1 MSCPYRVINFVLQL
15 LTAIL
20 EVAAT
25 VCLVLLLSSSC
36 VQGNEFTVSP
46 TLCLFILP
54 TLVLHSVVFVLFRL
68 CCCTV
73 GLDPISVVF
82 NFFAGLAV
90 TATSLFLLIEV
101 IMQHCGNNY
110 LYMFYI
116 VSSFGLVAGFMHLVN
131 AFVCNRYMPRSE

>member
-54 TLVLHSVVFVLFRL
+54 TFVLHSVVFVLFRL

-73 GLDPISVVF
+73 GLDPIVRIR
-82 NFFAGLAV
+82 
-90 TATSLFLLIEV
+90 LFRLSF
-101 IMQHCGNNY
+101 QTCYGPY
-110 LYMFYI
+110 LF
-116 VSSFGLVAGFMHLVN
+116 S
-131 AFVCNRYMPRSE
+131 PK